1 MTRVAIN
8 GFGRIGRQ
16 SFKASLA
23 NYGDELEIVAV
34 NDLSNVATLAH
45 LLKYDSNYGQFDGDV
60 KANGDIIEIT
70 YYDEE
75 GNEREMKLKVL
86 AERDP
91 AALPWAKLGVDI
103 VIEST
108 GRFTEADKAK
118 AHITAGAKKVIISAP
133 AKGEDITIC
142 LGVNE
147 GKYDHANHHIISN
160 ASCTTNCLAPVAK
173 VLNDNFGIKR
183 GMMTTI
189 HAYTMDQN
197 LQDNVHSDLRRA
209 RAAAMNMVPTST
221 GAAQAVALVIPEL
234 KGKFTGF
241 AVRVPTSTVSM
252 VDFVVE
258 LEKGTS
264 VEAINKAFSKAA
276 ESEEMGDFLA
286 VSDEQLVSTDF
297 LGNPASSTV
306 DLPLTLGL
314 GDNLF
319 KVVAWYDNEFGYS
332 NRVADLTAYISD
344 HFND

>member
-1 MTRVAIN
+1 MARVAIN

-16 SFKASLA
+16 TFKAMLA

-45 LLKYDSNYGQFDGDV
+45 LLKYDTNYGAFDGDV
-60 KANGDIIEIT
+60 KANGQVIEIT

-75 GNEREMKLKVL
+75 GNEREIKLQVL

-91 AALPWAKLGVDI
+91 AQLPWGKLGVDI
-103 VIEST
+103 VVEST
-108 GRFTEADKAK
+108 GRFTEAEKAK
-118 AHITAGAKKVIISAP
+118 AHLQAGAKKVIISAP

-142 LGVNE
+142 LGVNDT
-147 GKYDHANHHIISN
+147 KYDHIAHNIISN

-173 VLNDNFGIKR
+173 VLNDKFGIKR

-189 HAYTMDQN
+189 HSYTMDQN
-197 LQDNVHSDLRRA
+197 LQANVHADLRRA
-209 RAAAMNMVPTST
+209 RAAAMNMVPTTT

-241 AVRVPTSTVSM
+241 AVRVPVSTVSM

-258 LEKGTS
+258 LNKGTS
-264 VEAINKAFSKAA
+264 VEEINKAFTTAA
-276 ESEEMGDFLA
+276 DSEELEGILG
-286 VSDEQLVSTDF
+286 VTNEELVSSDF
-297 LGNPASSTV
+297 LGSSFSSTV

-319 KVVAWYDNEFGYS
+319 KVIAWYDNEFGYS
-332 NRVADLTAYISD
+332 NRVADLTAFIGD
-344 HFND
+344 HFNA